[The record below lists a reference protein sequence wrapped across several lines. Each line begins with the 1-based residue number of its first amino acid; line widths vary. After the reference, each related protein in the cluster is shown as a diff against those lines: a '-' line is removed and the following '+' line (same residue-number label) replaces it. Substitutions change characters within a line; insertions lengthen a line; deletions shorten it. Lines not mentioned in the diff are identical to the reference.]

1 MSERSSFRIILL
13 ILVVA
18 FSLPGSSTLFAQDD
32 FSELFRKVNPS
43 VVVLRVF
50 DSLGTPRGQG
60 SGFFVSQDGLI
71 VTCYHV
77 VDRAEIMLIKTSDG
91 TKGFSSSIIA
101 VDPESD
107 LAVIQCKELGAEA
120 LSLAG
125 EKVQPGKP
133 IVVIGSPLGMNNTIS
148 TGIISGIRSE
158 GKYQG
163 RIQFTNPISG
173 GSSGGPLLN
182 AESEVLG
189 VVTSTEPAGQ
199 NINFGTP
206 VESIQALLKEMD
218 VTKPFKE
225 FSPVTKEIR
234 EKIEGGQETR
244 ASIVRECAPEDVQAL
259 DEMIGEAISVG
270 VDVYNEGNP
279 MGCFRIYEGAGYKIL
294 NKLGNQSQAIR
305 STLEKSLNSINETMP
320 VDAKAWIMRAA
331 LDTLLGEAT
340 QTL

>member
-1 MSERSSFRIILL
+1 
-13 ILVVA
+13 
-18 FSLPGSSTLFAQDD
+18 
-32 FSELFRKVNPS
+32 
-43 VVVLRVF
+43 
-50 DSLGTPRGQG
+50 
-60 SGFFVSQDGLI
+60 
-71 VTCYHV
+71 
-77 VDRAEIMLIKTSDG
+77 MLIKTSDG